1 MIKNKIL
8 ERIGAGEKA
17 LGISMIDPSE
27 LLVEVAGRMGLD
39 FIQLDG
45 QHWPL
50 TAERVGTL
58 CMVADGFDITPIMRV
73 PDGAESTILSYLDKG
88 IRLII
93 VPNLKTREEA
103 EALVEYTYFSPVGL
117 RSSTSIRTVLAQEE
131 GGRRE
136 LYKDTNANTML
147 VPQLEHISA
156 LETVEEILSVDG
168 IDYFTPGFE
177 DQAQSMG
184 LSGQH
189 DSVIVHDAWD
199 TCAAKVRAAGKRILY
214 DHLEFV
220 DAFGSVKKDAEALLE
235 KHGRKSQLPF

>member
-1 MIKNKIL
+1 
-8 ERIGAGEKA
+8 
-17 LGISMIDPSE
+17 
-27 LLVEVAGRMGLD
+27 
-39 FIQLDG
+39 
-45 QHWPL
+45 
-50 TAERVGTL
+50 
-58 CMVADGFDITPIMRV
+58 MVADGFNITPIMRV

-103 EALVEYTYFSPVGL
+103 EALVQYTYFSPVGL

-136 LYKDTNANTML
+136 LFEATNANTML

-189 DSVIVHDAWD
+189 DSAAVHDAWN